1 MTAAPV
7 TAAIPRPT
15 MILRLVAG
23 RGAFRIGVQVM
34 AVALVAVWGADAFGH
49 YANALGLFAWLPLAI
64 AAPEKTALKVL
75 PRTRLLTP
83 ALARMTLALSAAPVL
98 ALLAVLV
105 PVALAAPTSVLTTYL
120 AAASWMALSGLL
132 TTVSGLHRLRG
143 RPGLDAVAFGASA
156 GIVLAATA
164 ITSLVA
170 WTPQFHLL
178 LLVTGTAV
186 VTGCALAALPRDW
199 LRPVARWRHSLLRRL
214 VRTTVMLGVSD
225 VVDTLGTATLYLVL
239 ALSGRVTDSGPLY
252 LALLGC
258 TMVCQLVFYLLR
270 VGQPTTSA
278 RLRGTGGTAGRI
290 RASWLLKV
298 AERYGLICGAAF
310 ALLALVPSVRDL
322 VLGDGVA
329 LPVALGVVAF
339 LEVGLFVVVTYA
351 TYLLENTN
359 DSILV
364 VTASSAMLGLVAV
377 VVLAVT
383 LVPLLGAVG
392 GLVVLVL
399 ALAVKAFTMRRMLLR
414 TRPELH
420 AGPDP
425 RSVP

>member
-1 MTAAPV
+1 
-7 TAAIPRPT
+7 

-23 RGAFRIGVQVM
+23 RGTFRIGVQLM
-34 AVALVAVWGADAFGH
+34 SVALVAVWGADAFGH

-64 AAPEKTALKVL
+64 ATPEKAALKVL
-75 PRTRLLTP
+75 PRTTLLTP
-83 ALARMTLALSAAPVL
+83 ALARMALALSAAPVL

-105 PVALAAPTSVLTTYL
+105 PVALATPTSGLTTYL
-120 AAASWMALSGLL
+120 AAASWLALSGLL

-156 GIVLAATA
+156 GIVLVVTA

-170 WTPQFHLL
+170 WAPQFHLL

-199 LRPVARWRHSLLRRL
+199 VRPGARRRHGLLRRL
-214 VRTTVMLGVSD
+214 VRTTTMLGVSD
-225 VVDTLGTATLYLVL
+225 VADTLGASTLYLVL

-270 VGQPTTSA
+270 VAQPTMSA

-290 RASWLLKV
+290 RASGLLRV
-298 AERYGLICGAAF
+298 GERYGLTCGAVF
-310 ALLALVPSVRDL
+310 ALLALVPTFRDL

-329 LPVALGVVAF
+329 LPVALGVVAC
-339 LEVGLFVVVTYA
+339 LEVGLFIVVMYA
-351 TYLLENTN
+351 SYLLENTN

-364 VTASSAMLGLVAV
+364 VTASSAVLGLVAV
-377 VVLAVT
+377 VVLALA

-399 ALAVKAFTMRRMLLR
+399 ALTVKASVMRRMLLR
-414 TRPELH
+414 TWPAVH
-420 AGPDP
+420 AGQAP
-425 RSVP
+425 RSIP

>member
-1 MTAAPV
+1 VTAAPV
-7 TAAIPRPT
+7 IAAMPRPT

-34 AVALVAVWGADAFGH
+34 AVALVAVWGVDAFGH

-64 AAPEKTALKVL
+64 AAPEKAALKVL

-105 PVALAAPTSVLTTYL
+105 PVALAAPTSALTTYL

-156 GIVLAATA
+156 GVVLVVTA
-164 ITSLVA
+164 VTSLVA
-170 WTPQFHLL
+170 WAPQFHLL
-178 LLVTGTAV
+178 LLVTGTGV

-199 LRPVARWRHSLLRRL
+199 LRPGARWRHGLLGRL
-214 VRTTVMLGVSD
+214 VRTTAMLGVSD
-225 VVDTLGTATLYLVL
+225 VVDTLGASTLYLVL

-290 RASWLLKV
+290 RASGLLRV
-298 AERYGLICGAAF
+298 GERYGLTCGAVF
-310 ALLALVPSVRDL
+310 ALLALVPAFRD
-322 VLGDGVA
+322 VALGDGS
-329 LPVALGVVAF
+329 LPVALGVVAC
-339 LEVGLFVVVTYA
+339 LEVGLFVIVMYA
-351 TYLLENTN
+351 SYLLENTN

-364 VTASSAMLGLVAV
+364 VTASSAVLGLVAV
-377 VVLAVT
+377 VVLALA

-399 ALAVKAFTMRRMLLR
+399 ALTFKASVMRRMLLR
-414 TRPELH
+414 TRPGVH
-420 AGPDP
+420 AGQAP
-425 RSVP
+425 RSIP